1 MTSSESNLTQD
12 LQKMENE
19 ISILRTE
26 FFKLSKSTEEQ
37 RLEKEASTSR
47 VMIHKQMLEQL
58 SKEKEGYL
66 QSTRQMKDFIEEG
79 QEAVE

>member
-1 MTSSESNLTQD
+1 
-12 LQKMENE
+12 MENE